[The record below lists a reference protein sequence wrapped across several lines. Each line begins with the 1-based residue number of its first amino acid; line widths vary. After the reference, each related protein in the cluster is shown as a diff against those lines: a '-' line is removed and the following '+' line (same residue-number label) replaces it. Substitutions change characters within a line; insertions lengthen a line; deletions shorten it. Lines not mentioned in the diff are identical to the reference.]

1 MDDIIDNELAW
12 ELFAHTGS
20 IEGYLLYNELRVRN
34 NGDGHNKND
43 STGFEN
49 LQYER

>member
-12 ELFAHTGS
+12 EMFAHTGS
-20 IEGYLLYNELRVRN
+20 IEGYLLYNELRVRKN
-34 NGDGHNKND
+34 ADEHNTD
-43 STGFEN
+43 ISTGFEN